1 MYDKRKLFGVTTLDV
16 CRANKFVADA
26 AGVDPTSINVPV
38 IGGHAG
44 ITILPLLS
52 QGAKLGGG
60 VCACWAVGRVG
71 WVVAVAAHGLPR
83 LFFPSPA
90 SQPPSILPSLP
101 V

>member
-1 MYDKRKLFGVTTLDV
+1 VYDKRKLFGVTTLDV

-52 QGAKLGGG
+52 QGALSLEPL
-60 VCACWAVGRVG
+60 A
-71 WVVAVAAHGLPR
+71 PS
-83 LFFPSPA
+83 FPCMRMDFSA
-90 SQPPSILPSLP
+90 
-101 V
+101 